1 MAIATKLGGALLVA
15 LISNA
20 TLLSVLLTQRGHQHD
35 TDNNHS
41 SGDVV
46 SSSHGAVPTASES
59 PQTYVGATR
68 KADQSFE
75 SRGGENE
82 VLVPALIGLE
92 SLVLRELERLHD
104 VNVNQELRLERL
116 EKRQLQ
122 NEELLAAAA
131 TVREQEQQ
139 QEQQGKTSAQPHT
152 TVLEGNNPVMQ
163 DESSA
168 VIEEYS
174 ADAMLKVEEE
184 GSGSGDE
191 VLSMTGLT
199 TPTTTIRRANN
210 YTDSPDSAIINHIY
224 EIYSSLTS
232 MEHKVAE
239 IGTSLS
245 VVSSE
250 IYRQRSAFIN
260 MEDKLEELRR
270 NQRNLVMRTTVHT
283 FKLSDLE
290 QFKGQAEVLLQTT
303 EGELEQ
309 FEGRLEA
316 FKDRVTAQQD
326 EMVDM
331 RNVFGRLEQSATELR
346 AADAYKAHDI
356 QELKRGAMQMEQR
369 LASLYHSLDRYIGNI
384 RYDVRSILDHMCNAN
399 NLQC

>member
-1 MAIATKLGGALLVA
+1 CSKL
-15 LISNA
+15 IC
-20 TLLSVLLTQRGHQHD
+20 
-35 TDNNHS
+35 
-41 SGDVV
+41 
-46 SSSHGAVPTASES
+46 
-59 PQTYVGATR
+59 PQ
-68 KADQSFE
+68 
-75 SRGGENE
+75 
-82 VLVPALIGLE
+82 
-92 SLVLRELERLHD
+92 
-104 VNVNQELRLERL
+104 
-116 EKRQLQ
+116 
-122 NEELLAAAA
+122 
-131 TVREQEQQ
+131 
-139 QEQQGKTSAQPHT
+139 
-152 TVLEGNNPVMQ
+152 
-163 DESSA
+163 
-168 VIEEYS
+168 
-174 ADAMLKVEEE
+174 
-184 GSGSGDE
+184 
-191 VLSMTGLT
+191 
-199 TPTTTIRRANN
+199 
-210 YTDSPDSAIINHIY
+210 
-224 EIYSSLTS
+224 
-232 MEHKVAE
+232 VAE

-290 QFKGQAEVLLQTT
+290 QFKGLAIYRLVGQAEVLLQTT